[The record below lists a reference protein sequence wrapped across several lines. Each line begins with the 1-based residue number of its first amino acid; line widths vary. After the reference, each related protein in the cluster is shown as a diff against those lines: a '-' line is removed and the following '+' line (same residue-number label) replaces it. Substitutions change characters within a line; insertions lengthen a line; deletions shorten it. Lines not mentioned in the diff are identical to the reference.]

1 MSSIIVSGS
10 ARRFVQPDRAVVA
23 LGLTV
28 AAKDAPT
35 ALDQVSERSTVLAGV
50 LAGLGIDPQNW
61 VTDGVSVAE
70 EYEWRKD
77 TNVLVGHRATT
88 GVTVTLD
95 RPDGIA
101 PLLREA
107 VGTAQGQV
115 RGITWQVDADNP
127 AHRELLGQAARDAR
141 SRAEAYVQALDL
153 SLGAVE
159 LISEEPIAASPPP
172 GGPAQP
178 MMRAMKASAPAND
191 MAVSGGQIEL
201 VAEVH
206 VRFAVL

>member
-1 MSSIIVSGS
+1 MSSVIVCGS
-10 ARRFVQPDRAVVA
+10 ARRFVQPDRAVVGLA
-23 LGLTV
+23 LSV
-28 AAKDAPT
+28 VAKDAPS
-35 ALDQVSERSTVLAGV
+35 ALDQVSARSEVLTGI
-50 LAGLGIDPQNW
+50 LDGLGIGPTDW

-95 RPDGIA
+95 DPARIA

-127 AHRELLGQAARDAR
+127 VHRELLGQAARDAR
-141 SRAEAYVQALDL
+141 SRAEAYVAALGL
-153 SLGAVE
+153 SLGSVE
-159 LISEEPIAASPPP
+159 LISESPIAATPPSPGEPP
-172 GGPAQP
+172 QL
-178 MMRAMKASAPAND
+178 MRAMKATGPAAD
-191 MAVSGGQIEL
+191 MSVSGGQIEL
-201 VAEVH
+201 TAQVH